1 MSADEKNR
9 LDSTI
14 GVGMCSGT
22 RAFDR
27 CSLTKAFEKSS
38 YRALAGLGKLGHS
51 SMAWAEVAAEILLL
65 PLCVNVKIC
74 ERRGNSCHS
83 LIYLWVGV
91 TGVVE
96 D

>member
-1 MSADEKNR
+1 
-9 LDSTI
+9 
-14 GVGMCSGT
+14 MCSGT

-74 ERRGNSCHS
+74 ERRGNSCRS